1 MSFQNAFL
9 GSLVADA
16 ISMPV
21 HWYYDRNKLDRDY
34 PGLSGYSRPKNPH
47 PDSILWRSSY
57 NSTEPKS
64 DILHGQ
70 KKYWG
75 QREIHYHQ
83 HLNAGEN
90 TLNLQLS
97 AELYRQII
105 LNGEFSIDHWLH
117 RYAEVMLTP
126 GWHNDT
132 YIEEYHRAFFQN
144 YGKGK
149 PLRSCG
155 VKDFHIGSL
164 SLLPGLLAGLEA
176 IEQTEP
182 AFLMECALT
191 LVRSTHD
198 DEKALRAT
206 TDLVR
211 ILIHLLQ
218 SGCIQETV
226 EALPLPGI
234 SSKNLR
240 KWASLDDR
248 LVVGE
253 KLSTACYLPDSFLAS
268 VYLSWKY
275 HDNFQSGVIAN
286 ARVGGDNCHRGVVVG
301 SILGLSTGIPKSLL
315 VGLKMMNRL
324 RCDAQLVERPQ
335 LLKRAS

>member
-132 YIEEYHRAFFQN
+132 YIEEYHRAFFKITEKESHSVHAELKTFILVHSV
-144 YGKGK
+144 YF
-149 PLRSCG
+149 PDCSRVLR
-155 VKDFHIGSL
+155 L
-164 SLLPGLLAGLEA
+164 
-176 IEQTEP
+176 
-182 AFLMECALT
+182 
-191 LVRSTHD
+191 
-198 DEKALRAT
+198 
-206 TDLVR
+206 
-211 ILIHLLQ
+211 
-218 SGCIQETV
+218 
-226 EALPLPGI
+226 
-234 SSKNLR
+234 SSKQNL
-240 KWASLDDR
+240 L
-248 LVVGE
+248 
-253 KLSTACYLPDSFLAS
+253 F
-268 VYLSWKY
+268 
-275 HDNFQSGVIAN
+275 
-286 ARVGGDNCHRGVVVG
+286 
-301 SILGLSTGIPKSLL
+301 
-315 VGLKMMNRL
+315 
-324 RCDAQLVERPQ
+324 
-335 LLKRAS
+335 